1 MTLNCEKCGKV
12 LGEDTGGGVVTI
24 RHNGR
29 VVTFAY
35 APFETKCDRCGH
47 VTRFSAPVGTAPR
60 LAEMDK
66 VLK

>member
-1 MTLNCEKCGKV
+1 MTLNCERCGKV
-12 LGEDTGGGVVTI
+12 LGEEGGGVVTI
-24 RHNGR
+24 RHGGR
-29 VVTFAY
+29 VITFAY
-35 APFETKCDRCGH
+35 TMVEATCDRCGH